1 MLLCSKAELER
12 FRLSETR
19 KLSNSLFFIN
29 SGRKSAARFCWN
41 CPSEVLLSKP
51 IKQRVIKQPE
61 IRLAELLDCA
71 QRLFFEHGYED
82 TTVNDI
88 IREAGL
94 SKGAFYHYFASKEA
108 LLEALAARVAR
119 DSLAQLRPMIEDTSL
134 DAIGRINALFS
145 SAGRLNAE
153 LAPHMR
159 KTFSV
164 LFRPE
169 NLMLFHR
176 IEQSV
181 RELVRPMFTDLLK
194 EGVEEGVLDVPDP
207 EIFADMLLQLRVI
220 FREVMYQAMRKAE
233 QGKVDDAVS
242 MLEQRL
248 ELYGV
253 AFERLLKLPD
263 GTIETAQPGFARA
276 FLEAESRG

>member
-1 MLLCSKAELER
+1 M
-12 FRLSETR
+12 
-19 KLSNSLFFIN
+19 
-29 SGRKSAARFCWN
+29 
-41 CPSEVLLSKP
+41 
-51 IKQRVIKQPE
+51 
-61 IRLAELLDCA
+61 AELLDCA
-71 QRLFFEHGYED
+71 QRLFFEHGYD
-82 TTVNDI
+82 NTTVNDI

-119 DSLAQLRPMIEDTSL
+119 DSLAELRPMIEDPSL

-145 SAGRLNAE
+145 NAGRLNVE
-153 LAPHMR
+153 LAPQMR

-164 LFRPE
+164 LFQPE
-169 NLMLFHR
+169 NLILFHR

-233 QGKVDDAVS
+233 QGNVDEAVS

-263 GTIETAQPGFARA
+263 GTIQTVQPGFARA
-276 FLEAESRG
+276 FLEADTKG

>member
-1 MLLCSKAELER
+1 MLLCRSAKLSVSA
-12 FRLSETR
+12 LSETR
-19 KLSNSLFFIN
+19 KCSNCLFSIN
-29 SGRKSAARFCWN
+29 SSKSAARFCWN
-41 CPSEVLLSKP
+41 CSSEVLLSTP

-71 QRLFFEHGYED
+71 QRLFFEHGYD
-82 TTVNDI
+82 NTTVNDI

-108 LLEALAARVAR
+108 LLEALAARLAR
-119 DSLAQLRPMIEDTSL
+119 DSLAELRPMIEDPSL

-145 SAGRLNAE
+145 NAGRLNVE
-153 LAPHMR
+153 LAPQMR

-164 LFRPE
+164 LFQPE
-169 NLMLFHR
+169 NLILFHR

-233 QGKVDDAVS
+233 QGNVDEAVS

-263 GTIETAQPGFARA
+263 GTIQTVQPGFARA
-276 FLEAESRG
+276 FLEADTKG